1 MSYSDNSNAYGRQA
15 FPNIFR
21 EGRLG
26 KFKTNNRCKYAA
38 CSVSNYNTWDGFVT
52 ERELHRDEVIAE
64 TNAAILTNQGA
75 YPDESGEG
83 RIYPKQ
89 LAIYDDRFVP
99 GMRQIADLWRRTA
112 PRRTVLLSQILHGGR
127 YGGYALDYC
136 WQPSNV
142 PQKIAH
148 FGKPPRAMTKDDI
161 AKCIE
166 DHASAARRLVAAGFD
181 GVEITAF
188 TGYIL
193 ANFNSKFTNRR
204 TDEYGG
210 SIENRGRFMV
220 ELLQALRK
228 AIGDHLI
235 VGVRLNSTEQLP
247 EGNSDEE
254 CIEFMKM
261 ARDAGV
267 DYISNVIAWHESD
280 NGALGRHLPP
290 DYWMNL
296 LEPIRRKVD
305 KVALCFGP
313 QLRDPFIAEKALA
326 EGVIDYWELCRPFL
340 ADPDLLNKAAKN
352 DAAAIKPCIGDLM
365 CISKFMQAQPYLC
378 TCNPSLGHEKDQ
390 EYVPAPVVLKKR
402 VMVIGGGPGG
412 IEAALQAH
420 KRGHEV
426 AIFEKSDKL
435 GGQLLS
441 AGRDMYG
448 GYNYLNLLDWY
459 EDQIRREGFDVYLES
474 EVTPQLIRN
483 FEPDAVVLATGSMIE
498 SPDIPGIGRTNVV
511 DAFDVLQDKTQ
522 IAGSQVAIIGGG
534 KVGCP
539 VAFKLTSTG
548 KHVTMIERNKQITF
562 DVPASYKWRYTLWSR
577 ERDNMY
583 VYTQAVPLEITD
595 EGVLIRKR
603 DGEKALVK
611 AETVVLAYRRSV
623 QDLIDYLDMN
633 VDELI
638 VVGDAIRPR
647 YLYTA
652 IHEGYKAG
660 NRV

>member
-1 MSYSDNSNAYGRQA
+1 MSTRPNANAYGRQA
-15 FPNIFR
+15 FPNIFQ
-21 EGRLG
+21 EGYLG
-26 KFKTNNRCKYAA
+26 KFKTTNRCKYAA
-38 CSVSNYNTWDGFVT
+38 CSVSNYNTWNGFVT
-52 ERELHRDEVIAE
+52 ERELYRDEVIAQ
-64 TNAAILTNQGA
+64 TGAAILTNQGA
-75 YPDESGEG
+75 YPDASGEG

-89 LAIYDDRFVP
+89 LAIYDDRFIP
-99 GMRQIADLWRRTA
+99 GMKEIVDVWRKTA
-112 PRRTVLLSQILHGGR
+112 PPSTVLLAQILHGGR

-136 WQPSNV
+136 WQPSDV

-148 FGKPPRAMTKDDI
+148 FGKPPREMTKDDI
-161 AKCIE
+161 AKCVE
-166 DHASAARRLVAAGFD
+166 DHANAAKRFIAAGFD
-181 GVEITAF
+181 GVEVTAF

-247 EGNSDEE
+247 GGNTDEE

-261 ARDAGV
+261 AQDVGV
-267 DYISNVIAWHESD
+267 DYVSNVIAWHESD
-280 NGALGRHLPP
+280 NGALGRHLAP
-290 DYWMNL
+290 DHWMNL
-296 LEPIRRKVD
+296 LEPIRKKVD

-313 QLRDPFIAEKALA
+313 QLRDPFIAEKALSA
-326 EGVIDYWELCRPFL
+326 GLIDYWELCRPFL
-340 ADPDLLNKAAKN
+340 ADPDLLNKTARN
-352 DAAAIKPCIGDLM
+352 DAEAIKPCIGDLM

-378 TCNPSLGHEKDQ
+378 TCNPMLGHEQDQ
-390 EYVPAPVVLKKR
+390 EYVPAPVVIKKR
-402 VMVIGGGPGG
+402 VMVVGGGPGG

-426 AIFEKSDKL
+426 AIFEKGDRL

-459 EDQIRREGFDVYLES
+459 EEQIRRQGIDVYLEA
-474 EVTPQLIRN
+474 EATPRLVRK
-483 FEPDAVVLATGSMIE
+483 FEPDAVILATGSTIE
-498 SPDIPGIGRTNVV
+498 EPNIPGIDNGNVV
-511 DAFDVLQDKTQ
+511 RAFDVLQEKVEVV
-522 IAGSQVAIIGGG
+522 GSHVAIIGGG

-539 VAFKLTSTG
+539 IAFKLTAAG
-548 KHVTMIERNKQITF
+548 KDVTIIEKNRQITF
-562 DVPASYKWRYTLWSR
+562 DVPASFKWRYTLWSR
-577 ERDNMY
+577 ERDNMHW
-583 VYTQAVPLEITD
+583 YTEAVPLEINE
-595 EGVLIRKR
+595 EGVRILKV
-603 DGEKALVK
+603 DGEETTIKAD
-611 AETVVLAYRRSV
+611 TVVLAYRRSV
-623 QDLIDYLDMN
+623 QGLIDYLDMN
-633 VDELI
+633 VDEVI
-638 VVGDAIRPR
+638 VVGDAVKPR

-652 IHEGYKAG
+652 IHEGFKAG